1 MANDDF
7 LDELSALDG
16 EEAGPA
22 PPPSAS
28 QQQEHGGIGDRWV
41 YGPPGTGKTSFL
53 ARQIEFDAQQRG
65 SDAVVALS
73 HTRAAAA
80 EIALRRVPLPPENV
94 GTLHSLAF
102 RALGRPKMVETT
114 ECLREFG
121 EAHPAFQM
129 SETYSVDDME
139 ALMPSKA
146 HGDNSLSEYSRYRNL
161 QVPREVWPT
170 TLLNFAELWEDFK
183 QQNGGIDFTD
193 MIELALTDTV
203 APEAKPEVMIVDEG
217 QDLSRLQF
225 RLLTKWADSVDKF
238 IMAFDPDQS
247 IYGFAGADPTVFLE
261 TEPSAKKVLA
271 QSHRVPRAVHTIAM
285 RWIRQTRRA
294 DVEYLPMEREG
305 EVDWLEHQWRRP
317 ESMLKM
323 IEAELKRGK
332 SIMVLTSCGYM
343 LEPLIKLL
351 RVEGFPFHNPYR
363 RKQGAWNPMRKSRA
377 SVSTHTRVAAY
388 LAPWSEGSTG
398 MWTSEQ
404 LMCWTAL
411 LKGIFKRGGR
421 DAMERALIG
430 GADEGA
436 VLNAL
441 IDNCADEAT
450 LVALIDG
457 PPSGLDALGAHLKT
471 DKVSAASFAIAC
483 ARNFGGEVL
492 QRDPQ
497 LCVGTIHSVKGGE
510 ADVVFL
516 FPDISPEGYQRYNAR
531 SGGRDEVVRQFYVG
545 MTRAK
550 EKLVLLAPSGPSVD
564 WGA

>member
-203 APEAKPEVMIVDEG
+203 APEARPEVMIVDEG

-225 RLLTKWADSVDKF
+225 ALLTKWASHVDKF

-247 IYGFAGADPTVFLE
+247 IYGFSGADPTVFLE
-261 TEPSAKKVLA
+261 TEPSAKKVLT
-271 QSHRVPRAVHTIAM
+271 QSHRVPRLIHGLAM

-294 DVEYLPMEREG
+294 DVEYLPMERDGQLEWG
-305 EVDWLEHQWRRP
+305 EHQWRRP
-317 ESMLKM
+317 ESLLPE
-323 IEAELKRGK
+323 IEQELSREGRTV
-332 SIMVLTSCGYM
+332 MVLAACGYM
-343 LEPLIKLL
+343 LDPLIKLL
-351 RVEGFPFHNPYR
+351 RREGFPFCNPYR
-363 RKQGAWNPMRKSRA
+363 RKQGAWNPLRRSRGA
-377 SVSTHTRVAAY
+377 VATHDRIADF
-388 LAPWSEGSTG
+388 LAPWALNAER
-398 MWTSEQ
+398 MWTAPQ
-404 LMCWTAL
+404 LVNWTAIV
-411 LKGIFKRGGR
+411 KDVFKRGAR
-421 DAMERALIG
+421 DQVEQLPAH
-430 GADEGA
+430 ADEGEII
-436 VLNAL
+436 NAL
-441 IDNCADEAT
+441 IEAFAKEDD
-450 LVALIDG
+450 VAACMEG
-457 PPSGLDALGAHLKT
+457 PPVNLEWLTNHLKK
-471 DKVSAASFAIAC
+471 DKETAARFAIGVAKK
-483 ARNFGGEVL
+483 FGGEAL
-492 QRDPQ
+492 REQPR
-497 LCVGTIHSVKGGE
+497 LILGTIHSVKGGE
-510 ADVVFL
+510 ADSVFL
-516 FPDISPEGYQRYNAR
+516 FPDLSPEGYQRYNAR
-531 SGGRDEVVRQFYVG
+531 SGGRDEVIRQFYVG

-550 EKLVLLAPSGPSVD
+550 DSLTLCGASGAGVE
-564 WGA
+564 WGV